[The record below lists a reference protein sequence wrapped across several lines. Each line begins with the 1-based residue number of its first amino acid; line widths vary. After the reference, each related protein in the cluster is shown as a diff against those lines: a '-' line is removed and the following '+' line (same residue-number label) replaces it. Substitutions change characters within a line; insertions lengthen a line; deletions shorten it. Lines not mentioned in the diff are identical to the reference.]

1 MKNLVSVLSVWNT
14 LYLKEKKMKN
24 ELYYFLAGFMSMFI
38 IALVAL
44 SWSPEPE
51 TEAVC
56 LECGSQEWWFQIAD
70 DD

>member
-1 MKNLVSVLSVWNT
+1 
-14 LYLKEKKMKN
+14 MKN

-38 IALVAL
+38 IALVVL
-44 SWSPEPE
+44 SWNPEPE

-56 LECGSQEWWFQIAD
+56 LKCGSQEWWFQIAD